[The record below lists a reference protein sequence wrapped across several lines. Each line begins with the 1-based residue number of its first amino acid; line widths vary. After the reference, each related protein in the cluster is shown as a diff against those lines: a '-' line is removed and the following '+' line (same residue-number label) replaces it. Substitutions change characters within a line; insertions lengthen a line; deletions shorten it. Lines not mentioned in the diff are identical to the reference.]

1 MSILARYL
9 IRATLSY
16 TFLVLAIL
24 LVLSGVYIF
33 IEQQDD
39 IGVGSYGVGRALIY
53 VACTLPQYA
62 FDLLPMA
69 ALIGALLGLG
79 NLARSSELIVMRTSG
94 ASVFRIAGWVSL
106 GGLLLTVL
114 TWVVGDYVAPPLQQY
129 ARAQKTFAKFNQ
141 FTMTSNASAWAK
153 DENTFMAVGQQ
164 SADNQFGGIYVI
176 KFDDQHRLVSVGHAL
191 GARVGDN
198 NRWMLNDYVESRR
211 DGERIVTS
219 SQARTELA
227 THLAPEFLGL
237 AVVEPTQLTGRELY
251 GYIHHLRENNLDA
264 RDYETAFWGR
274 IARTTALLVVIL
286 LAVPFSF
293 GPMRSTGGGAR
304 AVLGILIGAGFFL
317 LTRLLENGGVVFDMS
332 PLLVAWAPTAI
343 MMMITGVA
351 LARVR

>member
-16 TFLVLAIL
+16 TFLVLSIL

-39 IGVGSYGVGRALIY
+39 IGVGSYGVGRALVY

-79 NLARSSELIVMRTSG
+79 NLARSSELVVMRASG
-94 ASVFRIAGWVSL
+94 ASVFRMAGWVAL
-106 GGLLLTVL
+106 GGLLLTAF
-114 TWVVGDYVAPPLQQY
+114 TWVIGDYLAPPLQQY

-141 FTMTSNASAWAK
+141 FNLTSNASAWAK
-153 DENTFMAVGQQ
+153 DENTFIAVGQQ

-176 KFDDQHRLVSVGHAL
+176 QFDDRHRLVRVGHAL
-191 GARVGDN
+191 GARVGEN

-211 DGERIVTS
+211 DGEHIATS
-219 SQARTELA
+219 SQSKTVLT

-251 GYIHHLRENNLDA
+251 GYIRHLRDNNLDA
-264 RDYETAFWGR
+264 REYETAFWAR

-304 AVLGILIGAGFFL
+304 AVIGILIGAGFFL
-317 LTRLLENGGVVFDMS
+317 LARLLENGGVVFDMS
-332 PLLVAWAPTAI
+332 PLFVAWTPTAV
-343 MMMITGVA
+343 MALITGIA

>member
-39 IGVGSYGVGRALIY
+39 IGVGSYGVGRALLY
-53 VACTLPQYA
+53 VVCTLPQYA

-94 ASVFRIAGWVSL
+94 VSVFRMAGWVAL
-106 GGLLLTVL
+106 GGLLLTAL
-114 TWVVGDYVAPPLQQY
+114 TWGIGDYLAPPLEQY

-141 FTMTSNASAWAK
+141 FSFASNASAWAK
-153 DENTFMAVGQQ
+153 DENTFIAVGQQ
-164 SADNQFGGIYVI
+164 SADNQFGGIYVL
-176 KFDDQHRLVSVGHAL
+176 KFDDQHHLLSVGHAL

-211 DGERIVTS
+211 DGDHIVAS
-219 SQARTELA
+219 SRASAELD
-227 THLAPEFLGL
+227 TRLAPEFLGL
-237 AVVEPTQLTGRELY
+237 AIVEPTQLTGQELY
-251 GYIHHLRENNLDA
+251 RYIHHLRENNLDA
-264 RDYETAFWGR
+264 REYETAFWAR

-317 LTRLLENGGVVFDMS
+317 FARLLENGGVVFDMS
-332 PLLVAWAPTAI
+332 PLLVAWTPTAV
-343 MMMITGVA
+343 MALITGIA
-351 LARVR
+351 LARVK